1 MGYMKHVAQM
11 CTTKLEL
18 KANLEVLRAT
28 ISMCERNKNGS
39 AYFNGEKWSI
49 LQLKGMEQLLSKQ
62 LVERNKH
69 EKKYDPL
76 YREQTTDWYS
86 G

>member
-11 CTTKLEL
+11 CTTKMEL

-28 ISMCERNKNGS
+28 ISMCERNKNAT
-39 AYFNGEKWSI
+39 AYFYGEEWSI

-62 LVERNKH
+62 LAER
-69 EKKYDPL
+69 KKKELHYDPL
-76 YREQTTDWYS
+76 YREQTTN
-86 G
+86 